1 MEGGSRSARG
11 RRVKVGAGHR
21 YGGLRRITESTVL
34 SGSASG
40 VLERPGAPASVSVAS
55 AVSCVRACVRG
66 VLVLVAGSTWIYMF
80 RLLLLV
86 SATNPSFFVEA
97 MCGFF
102 LCCEGYCSAPPRIDE
117 NTSMQSLH
125 RKLLKHWSVSATSS
139 EASQPYSHNS
149 AGQIGGGE
157 AAVLEA
163 SGRKRC
169 VSRVVCGTRLPCL
182 GSCLFRCK
190 IVIYNIQ
197 LYNMY
202 GRGLSG

>member
-1 MEGGSRSARG
+1 
-11 RRVKVGAGHR
+11 
-21 YGGLRRITESTVL
+21 
-34 SGSASG
+34 
-40 VLERPGAPASVSVAS
+40 
-55 AVSCVRACVRG
+55 
-66 VLVLVAGSTWIYMF
+66 MF
-80 RLLLLV
+80 RPLLLV
-86 SATNPSFFVEA
+86 SATNPSFFVA
-97 MCGFF
+97 K
-102 LCCEGYCSAPPRIDE
+102 AIVPRHQE
-117 NTSMQSLH
+117 LTKNTSIQSLH
-125 RKLLKHWSVSATSS
+125 RKLPKHWSVSATSL

-169 VSRVVCGTRLPCL
+169 VSRVVCGTPLPCL

-202 GRGLSG
+202 GRGLSGCRLPGDTSTSTSRGIPTASATCF

>member
-1 MEGGSRSARG
+1 MRRLRWHTRRFERTRDCGGLPRHSAAPRAECSSVPGPPLPCPLRPPSRVCVRAPGSRSC
-11 RRVKVGAGHR
+11 RRF
-21 YGGLRRITESTVL
+21 I
-34 SGSASG
+34 
-40 VLERPGAPASVSVAS
+40 
-55 AVSCVRACVRG
+55 
-66 VLVLVAGSTWIYMF
+66 MF
-80 RLLLLV
+80 RPLLPV
-86 SATNPSFFVEA
+86 SATHPSFFVEA

-102 LCCEGYCSAPPRIDE
+102 FRREGIVPRHKE
-117 NTSMQSLH
+117 LNKNTSIQSLH
-125 RKLLKHWSVSATSS
+125 RKILKHWSVSATSS

-169 VSRVVCGTRLPCL
+169 VSRVVCGTPLPCL

>member
-1 MEGGSRSARG
+1 M
-11 RRVKVGAGHR
+11 RRLRWHTR
-21 YGGLRRITESTVL
+21 RFERTRDCGGLPRH
-34 SGSASG
+34 SAAPRAECSSVPG
-40 VLERPGAPASVSVAS
+40 PPLPCPLRPPSRV
-55 AVSCVRACVRG
+55 CVRACVGFSFCRRFH
-66 VLVLVAGSTWIYMF
+66 VDIYIFACFGSFCLF
-80 RLLLLV
+80 RQQTHLFSSKEL
-86 SATNPSFFVEA
+86 
-97 MCGFF
+97 
-102 LCCEGYCSAPPRIDE
+102 DK

-125 RKLLKHWSVSATSS
+125 RKLLKHSSVSATSS

-190 IVIYNIQ
+190 I
-197 LYNMY
+197 
-202 GRGLSG
+202 

>member
-1 MEGGSRSARG
+1 MPMQPRVRHM
-11 RRVKVGAGHR
+11 RRLRWHTR
-21 YGGLRRITESTVL
+21 RFERTRDCGGLPRH
-34 SGSASG
+34 SAAPRAECSSVPG
-40 VLERPGAPASVSVAS
+40 PPLPCPLRPPSRV
-55 AVSCVRACVRG
+55 CVRACVG
-66 VLVLVAGSTWIYMF
+66 FSFYVAGSTWIYIF

-102 LCCEGYCSAPPRIDE
+102 LCCEACSAPPRIDK
-117 NTSMQSLH
+117 NTDIQSLH

>member
-1 MEGGSRSARG
+1 M
-11 RRVKVGAGHR
+11 RRLCWHAQRFGPHTR
-21 YGGLRRITESTVL
+21 RFERTRDCGGLPRH
-34 SGSASG
+34 SAAPRAECSSVPG
-40 VLERPGAPASVSVAS
+40 PPLPYPLRPPSRV
-55 AVSCVRACVRG
+55 CVRACVGFSFLSPVPRG
-66 VLVLVAGSTWIYMF
+66 DIFFGSCCLF
-80 RLLLLV
+80 RQQTHLFSSKEL
-86 SATNPSFFVEA
+86 
-97 MCGFF
+97 
-102 LCCEGYCSAPPRIDE
+102 DK

>member
-1 MEGGSRSARG
+1 MVQKWCLKPFRPVQMDAFPYKSRYHTRSMSNVRNPKKSFQKCSC
-11 RRVKVGAGHR
+11 RFIRFIDVSCLVC
-21 YGGLRRITESTVL
+21 TVL
-34 SGSASG
+34 
-40 VLERPGAPASVSVAS
+40 
-55 AVSCVRACVRG
+55 
-66 VLVLVAGSTWIYMF
+66 
-80 RLLLLV
+80 
-86 SATNPSFFVEA
+86 
-97 MCGFF
+97 
-102 LCCEGYCSAPPRIDE
+102 PPRIDE
-117 NTSMQSLH
+117 ITSMQSLH
-125 RKLLKHWSVSATSS
+125 RKILKHCSVSATSS

-182 GSCLFRCK
+182 GSCLFWCK

>member
-1 MEGGSRSARG
+1 M
-11 RRVKVGAGHR
+11 RRLRWHTR
-21 YGGLRRITESTVL
+21 RFERTRDCGGLPRH
-34 SGSASG
+34 SAAPRAECSSVPG
-40 VLERPGAPASVSVAS
+40 PPLPCPLRPPSRV
-55 AVSCVRACVRG
+55 CVRACVG
-66 VLVLVAGSTWIYMF
+66 FSFAGSTWIYIF
-80 RLLLLV
+80 LLV
-86 SATNPSFFVEA
+86 PALLACFGNKPIFF
-97 MCGFF
+97 
-102 LCCEGYCSAPPRIDE
+102 RR
-117 NTSMQSLH
+117 SLH
-125 RKLLKHWSVSATSS
+125 RKILKHWSVSATSS

-190 IVIYNIQ
+190 IAIYNIQ